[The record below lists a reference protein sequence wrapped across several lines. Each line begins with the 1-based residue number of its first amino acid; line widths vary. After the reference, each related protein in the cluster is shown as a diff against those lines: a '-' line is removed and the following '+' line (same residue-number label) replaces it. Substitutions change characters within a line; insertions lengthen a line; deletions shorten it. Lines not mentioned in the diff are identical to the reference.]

1 MILTAPDTVFTSKKV
16 WAGKIPMD
24 SYRIE
29 PYLKM
34 EHTVQ
39 YGEAEVTEKCIMN
52 AFNIF
57 SFLKFS
63 DVH

>member
-1 MILTAPDTVFTSKKV
+1 
-16 WAGKIPMD
+16 MD

-39 YGEAEVTEKCIMN
+39 YAEAEVTEKCIMN